1 MNRAL
6 CLLLL
11 IGLPAL
17 AAVQEKSTLETA
29 KGELSTLP
37 AANADIDQARIALPR
52 IDAPSAPSAGS
63 AFTPPPDRSKRTD
76 QPWNALEGSKNW
88 LVDAMAK
95 ESNRMAGRRG
105 QTGDR
110 TPEKDRARPFA
121 VTNEDEPSPN
131 NSATAKA
138 VPAAHADPGR
148 IARKDNPLIPFM
160 ADWISKADQAL
171 LLPKSSPG
179 PMFDGSQAFVPPGS
193 SSDLPP
199 ATMLGDYDRPT
210 AISEDPARHTADN
223 PYLNIAKGVP
233 AALPKPVPRQP
244 GRTGQLMMPAEKPK
258 ERNEA
263 LAPFDLSKPAQDV
276 KYYPQLKRF

>member
-1 MNRAL
+1 
-6 CLLLL
+6 
-11 IGLPAL
+11 
-17 AAVQEKSTLETA
+17 
-29 KGELSTLP
+29 
-37 AANADIDQARIALPR
+37 
-52 IDAPSAPSAGS
+52 
-63 AFTPPPDRSKRTD
+63 
-76 QPWNALEGSKNW
+76 
-88 LVDAMAK
+88 
-95 ESNRMAGRRG
+95 
-105 QTGDR
+105 
-110 TPEKDRARPFA
+110 
-121 VTNEDEPSPN
+121 
-131 NSATAKA
+131 
-138 VPAAHADPGR
+138 
-148 IARKDNPLIPFM
+148 M
-160 ADWISKADQAL
+160 ADWISKADQVL